1 MSPASI
7 WINIIAFAVVSVF
20 HAVET
25 PDLKSC
31 GLHGFFLLCST
42 NDELELRSTGAT
54 KSYVVATM
62 NYNRIDIVLLQYI
75 PS

>member
-1 MSPASI
+1 M
-7 WINIIAFAVVSVF
+7 VSVF

-31 GLHGFFLLCST
+31 GLRGFLLCST

-54 KSYVVATM
+54 KSYVVAAM
-62 NYNRIDIVLLQYI
+62 NYNKVDISQ
-75 PS
+75 